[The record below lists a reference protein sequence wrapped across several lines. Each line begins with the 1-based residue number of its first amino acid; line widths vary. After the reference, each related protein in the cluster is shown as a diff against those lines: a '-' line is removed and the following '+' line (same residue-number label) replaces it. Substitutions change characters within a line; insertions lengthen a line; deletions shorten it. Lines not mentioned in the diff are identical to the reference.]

1 MQALFSHKVITK
13 EALIVKSSIFKQ
25 TLSKVDKG
33 SWYPILRENS
43 FVQKLPGT
51 ISQNSKW
58 IQYLSLLLYSEL
70 INRKDF
76 LKTKEWQLFLLLKEL
91 CEHYL
96 SNLLSDHQID
106 EQTGLLHQYL
116 KIRLSLI
123 SDTDA
128 DVKKVGPITPKHLF
142 AMNYAEIQRRV
153 GLIVHYHTN
162 RFESKNGF
170 HKRKIKVI
178 RDLF

>member
-1 MQALFSHKVITK
+1 MRALFSHRVITK
-13 EALIVKSSIFKQ
+13 QALIVKSSIFKQ
-25 TLSKVDKG
+25 TLCKADKG

-43 FVQKLPGT
+43 FVQKLPGS

-58 IQYLSLLLYSEL
+58 IQYLPLLLYSEL
-70 INRKDF
+70 IDSKDF

-96 SNLLSDHQID
+96 SNMLSDHQID
-106 EQTGLLHQYL
+106 EQTDLLHQYL

-123 SDTDA
+123 SDADA
-128 DVKKVGPITPKHLF
+128 DGKKVGPITPKHLF
-142 AMNYAEIQRRV
+142 AMNYPAIQRYV
-153 GLIVHYHTN
+153 GLVAHFHTN